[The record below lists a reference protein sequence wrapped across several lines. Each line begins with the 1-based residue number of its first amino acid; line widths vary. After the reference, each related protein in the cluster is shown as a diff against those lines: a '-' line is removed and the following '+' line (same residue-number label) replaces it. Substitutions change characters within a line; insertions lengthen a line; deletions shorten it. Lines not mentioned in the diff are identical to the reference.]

1 MLTMITAII
10 IYEHPQAS
18 LLVEALE
25 PDNTPEIR
33 MKAKGKK
40 VLTVLKANK
49 LRTLI
54 ASCDDLLANL
64 QIAQEILWNIEM
76 TGC

>member
-1 MLTMITAII
+1 MITAII
-10 IYEHPQAS
+10 VYEHPQAS
-18 LLVEALE
+18 LLVEVLQ

-49 LRTLI
+49 LRTVI
-54 ASCDDLLANL
+54 ASCDDLFANL
-64 QIAQEILWNIEM
+64 QIAQEILCNTEE
-76 TGC
+76 